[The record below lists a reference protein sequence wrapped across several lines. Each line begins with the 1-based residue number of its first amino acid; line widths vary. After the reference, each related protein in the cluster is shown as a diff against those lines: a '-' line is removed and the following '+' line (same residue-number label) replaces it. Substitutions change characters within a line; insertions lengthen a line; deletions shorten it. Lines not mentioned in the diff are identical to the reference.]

1 MIQELPTL
9 TDVAGVGVFA
19 SGFCPY
25 YSTLLESETGLPIQH
40 VTVDGNEIRLES
52 PTVMQEEVFGTLS
65 FKLAENN
72 SEVMSIG
79 PITFNVL
86 AVNSTITVSNE

>member
-1 MIQELPTL
+1 MLPAL
-9 TDVAGVGVFA
+9 TDIAGVGVFT

-25 YSTLLESETGLPIQH
+25 YSTLLESETELPIQH
-40 VTVDGNEIRLES
+40 VTVDGNEIRLQS
-52 PTVMQEEVFGTLS
+52 PTVMQEEVLGTLS
-65 FKLAENN
+65 FKLVETN

-86 AVNSTITVSNE
+86 PVNSTITVSNE